1 MFLSQ
6 SQSVVH
12 VMASLQPL
20 FSMQSIVRAAL
31 NTNPRVFVTYNSGS
45 LSQDKRRS
53 SLQRANMLSCVTLS
67 PRGS

>member
-1 MFLSQ
+1 MSLSH

-12 VMASLQPL
+12 VMASLQPW
-20 FSMQSIVRAAL
+20 FSMQAIVRAEL

-53 SLQRANMLSCVTLS
+53 SLQRANMISYVTLL